1 MSGLILNETESNR
14 LLEQQ
19 FKKILDIEVEKLT
32 AQIKKQIPIKMKA
45 IKSDIYGAYRTII
58 LNSMQEVFTKA
69 YGNNYDA
76 NSLVDSIDFV
86 TGNDIRPDF
95 FWHREKFSF
104 TPEINKDRDFN
115 QNAKDYASFGKIQD
129 PDFFTGSVLDKNYFG
144 WDVEDFNDESNGEND
159 NEDAQEEAF
168 YEEITSLISFKP
180 IHTVGIH
187 GGYASLDEVYQ
198 RARTKALDNFNREYV
213 SQIKPR
219 ILKKYGIKL
228 G

>member
-1 MSGLILNETESNR
+1 
-14 LLEQQ
+14 
-19 FKKILDIEVEKLT
+19 
-32 AQIKKQIPIKMKA
+32 MKA

-129 PDFFTGSVLDKNYFG
+129 PDFFTGSVLDKNGFG
-144 WDVEDFNDESNGEND
+144 WDVEDFNDESNGEDD

-168 YEEITSLISFKP
+168 YEEIASLISFKP
-180 IHTVGIH
+180 VHTVGIH

-198 RARTKALDNFNREYV
+198 RARTKALDNFNREYD

>member
-104 TPEINKDRDFN
+104 TSEINKDRDFN

-129 PDFFTGSVLDKNYFG
+129 PDFFTGSVLDKNGFG
-144 WDVEDFNDESNGEND
+144 WDVDDFDDEGEDEEN
-159 NEDAQEEAF
+159 QENAY

>member
-1 MSGLILNETESNR
+1 MSGLVLNETESNK

-32 AQIKKQIPIKMKA
+32 AQIQKQIPVKMKA
-45 IKSDIYGAYRTII
+45 IKSDIYGAYRTVI

-76 NSLVDSIDFV
+76 NSLVESIDFV

-104 TPEINKDRDFN
+104 TPEINDGKDFN

-129 PDFFTGSVLDKNYFG
+129 PDFFTGSILDKNGFG
-144 WDVEDFNDESNGEND
+144 WDVDDFDDEGEDEEKQEN
-159 NEDAQEEAF
+159 AY
-168 YEEITSLISFKP
+168 YEEITSLIPFKP